1 MKLPHWLTPWRKA
14 APPAVQPKREI
25 KATTDLPELGQRNDP
40 AWSYTFSKSAAPD
53 VHLKASAW
61 VYTCADRIA
70 TSCAAIPLVLRRGGK
85 VVPWMSDDPLAALLR
100 QPMPDT
106 TWSAWLEEVSLY
118 LTLTGTCFLE
128 KYRSEA
134 IGPSVL
140 YSGLGLPH
148 ELWPFGAGIFKPKI
162 DKTIR
167 RQVVEY
173 YEPTA
178 GNKAKV
184 PTSEI
189 VRIAR
194 IRPGKRDEGFAAV
207 EAAEREISTDRQASE
222 WQQVS
227 LQNRGVPDGIISFD
241 EPLNDIQERYV
252 QKQMTDEWLGAK
264 NAHRPMVLN
273 NAKWLDLAKSAV
285 DLELLNGRTF
295 TRKAI
300 ANVMGIPE
308 VVLDSLGSTYANL
321 EVGMLS
327 MMTGTVLPHMGR
339 IVDALNLGVCRE
351 YGPDVYLEIDTG
363 AVDALLP
370 LLRERWKVGKD
381 MLAAGVP
388 MDQTSGTL
396 RLGVEP
402 YRGSDVGL
410 VPSNLVPVSE
420 ITAGSSDADLG
431 LAARGAA

>member
-1 MKLPHWLTPWRKA
+1 MRLPSWLTPWRKR
-14 APPAVQPKREI
+14 APVAQPKREI
-25 KATTDLPELGQRNDP
+25 KSTTDLPELGQRSEP
-40 AWSYTFSKSAAPD
+40 AWSYTFAKSAPAD
-53 VHLKASAW
+53 SHLKASAW

-70 TSCAAIPLVLRRGGK
+70 TACAAMPLIIRRGGD

-100 QPMPDT
+100 HPMPDV
-106 TWSAWLEEVSLY
+106 TWDAWVEEVSLY
-118 LTLTGTCFLE
+118 LTLTGTTFLE
-128 KYRSEA
+128 KYRSVA
-134 IGPSVL
+134 IGDSKL
-140 YSGLGLPH
+140 YPGLGLPH
-148 ELWPFGAGIFKPKI
+148 ELWPFGAGAFKPKI
-162 DKTIR
+162 DKNIR

-173 YEPTA
+173 YEPLV

-184 PTSEI
+184 APSEI

-194 IRPGKRDEGFAAV
+194 VRPGKRDEGFAAV

-227 LQNRGVPDGIISFD
+227 LQNRGVPDGIISF
-241 EPLNDIQERYV
+241 EQPLNDIQERYV

-327 MMTGTVLPHMGR
+327 MMTQTVLPHMGR
-339 IVDALNLGVCRE
+339 IVSALNLSVCRE
-351 YGPDVYLEIDTG
+351 YGPDVWVEIDLG

-381 MLAAGVP
+381 MLASGVP
-388 MDQTSGTL
+388 MSQTTDTL
-396 RLGVEP
+396 RLGVEEYP
-402 YRGSDVGL
+402 GWDVGL
-410 VPSNLVPVSE
+410 VASNLVPVSDLTTG
-420 ITAGSSDADLG
+420 ISNADLG
-431 LAARGAA
+431 LTGRSAA